1 MIGLDFIELQNKVT
15 IKKSNIFVV
24 FLQFYVAISHF
35 FASLNA
41 PVDIVPFV
49 KNNRYNNKSLNEL
62 LIEDFIANFEM
73 ILSEESS
80 FSIGTYNGDN

>member
-41 PVDIVPFV
+41 PVDIVPFG

-62 LIEDFIANFEM
+62 LIDFIANFEI
-73 ILSEESS
+73 ILSDESS
-80 FSIGTYNGDN
+80 VSIGTYNGDN